1 MRHRIAIVERG
12 QSEMACPGR
21 PMIQT
26 VAENKYSFSMR
37 VSAAAMAV
45 PDRDPAASKSCRDVA
60 TFDKAFQPIGVR
72 RDAVSS
78 RKWPMESCLQR
89 TQTIGLHDSVRERL
103 SLSRAGQ
110 NLARC

>member
-26 VAENKYSFSMR
+26 VAENKYSFNMR

-45 PDRDPAASKSCRDVA
+45 PDRDRPHQKAAVTQRLLIRPFNQLGCAVTLCLAKMADGILPATSANDRASR
-60 TFDKAFQPIGVR
+60 FR
-72 RDAVSS
+72 
-78 RKWPMESCLQR
+78 
-89 TQTIGLHDSVRERL
+89 
-103 SLSRAGQ
+103 
-110 NLARC
+110 